1 MIKNHNY
8 LMHINKQDRLVD
20 NYKRSLH
27 YVNHKENKLLND
39 HDIYGIHTPFDQF
52 GAQKLQY

>member
-1 MIKNHNY
+1 
-8 LMHINKQDRLVD
+8 MHINKQDRLVD